1 VRSRVLFPLLVL
13 GLVSVAVKALEAR
26 SIRQLEGRSS
36 ERFVLLEP
44 PLGGSHRPGAA
55 RAEVS
60 LAGSTVAALPGG
72 DALII
77 DADSG
82 QLLRTD
88 AAGAVRVRRDVAA
101 GAPQLAVDRRREL
114 AYVVDR
120 AGDRI
125 HVISL
130 AGGDLRPL
138 RQIATRAE
146 PYGVALTPDGER
158 LLVTAVADRLLTAY
172 AAADG
177 RELWSAALAPEPR
190 GVAVSRDGRQV
201 AVASL
206 TSGAL
211 MLGRL
216 DGGGA
221 PRLERVALHQE
232 NLSAFEPVRSRG
244 VPTRG
249 DVHPDVSASA
259 NLADRPGESYARAAF
274 AVAFIGD
281 GIAVSPHQLS
291 TPHQAEGSENAGSYG
306 GGQSPPI
313 AHRLA
318 FVAQGSGAP
327 RIATAQ
333 IADHQPRAIAY
344 DEVRD
349 RLYVFGYGSDTMT
362 ALGDAAQA
370 SVHLAYDRH
379 MADQG
384 ECGPTGAAVA
394 DDGRVLVFCSLSRR
408 LAVVSGSE
416 ASDLKVAWSAELA
429 PSSLSASQLAGRALF
444 RKGRDGRLSRG
455 GGLACESCHPEA
467 RTDGL
472 SWRIEARTLQ
482 TPLLAGRLVGTHPF
496 KWDGGD
502 RNLDRSL
509 ASTVRR
515 LGGTGLSRAD
525 RRNLA
530 AYLESVPR
538 PRAPSVS
545 DGDAVARGK
554 AIFASAEVGC
564 SGCHAGS
571 SLTNRKKYPLAE
583 DLPESDTP
591 SLIGLATSAPYFH
604 DGSAATLEALLTDRG
619 SVHGMGGTAEL
630 GAGEVKDLISYL
642 ETL

>member
-1 VRSRVLFPLLVL
+1 M
-13 GLVSVAVKALEAR
+13 GGR
-26 SIRQLEGRSS
+26 SI
-36 ERFVLLEP
+36 ERFAMLEP
-44 PLGGSHRPGAA
+44 PLGGSHRPAAA
-55 RAEVS
+55 RADVS
-60 LAGSTVAALPGG
+60 LAGSPVAALPGG
-72 DALII
+72 EALVI

-82 QLLRTD
+82 ELVRTD
-88 AAGAVRVRRDVAA
+88 ASGAIRARRDIAS
-101 GAPQLAVDRRREL
+101 GATQLAVDRRREL

-125 HVISL
+125 HVLSL
-130 AGGDLRPL
+130 AGGELRPL
-138 RQIATRAE
+138 RLIATRTE
-146 PYGVALTPDGER
+146 PYGVALTPDGDR
-158 LLVTAVADRLLTAY
+158 LLVTAIADRRLTAY

-201 AVASL
+201 AVTSL

-211 MLGRL
+211 MIGRL

-221 PRLERVALHQE
+221 PRLERVALHQQD
-232 NLSAFEPVRSRG
+232 LALFGPVRRRITS
-244 VPTRG
+244 TRG
-249 DVHPDVSASA
+249 DVHPEVSASG
-259 NLADRPGESYARAAF
+259 NLEDVAGESYARAAF

-291 TPHQAEGSENAGSYG
+291 TPHQAEGSENSGSYG
-306 GGQSPPI
+306 GGQSPPV

-318 FVAQGSGAP
+318 FVAADAGAP
-327 RIATAQ
+327 RLATAQ
-333 IADHQPRAIAY
+333 IGEHQPRAMAY
-344 DEVRD
+344 DEARD
-349 RLYVFGYGSDTMT
+349 RLYLFGYGSDTMS
-362 ALGDAAQA
+362 ALADASQA
-370 SVHLAYDRH
+370 SIHQVYERPLI
-379 MADQG
+379 DQKG

-408 LAVVSGSE
+408 LAIVSGAE
-416 ASDLKVAWSAELA
+416 ASEVVMAWSAELA
-429 PSSLSASQLAGRALF
+429 PSSLSRAQLAGRSIF
-444 RKGRDGRLSRG
+444 RRGRDGRLSRG

-502 RNLDRSL
+502 RTLDRSL

-515 LGGTGLSRAD
+515 LGGSGLTRAD
-525 RRNLA
+525 RRNLI

-538 PRAPSVS
+538 PRAPRAA
-545 DGDAVARGK
+545 DEGAVARGK

-564 SGCHAGS
+564 SGCHAGA
-571 SLTNRKKYPLAE
+571 SLTNRKKYPLAD

-591 SLIGLATSAPYFH
+591 SLIGLASSAPYFH
-604 DGSAATLEALLTDRG
+604 DGSAATLEAVLTDRG

-630 GAGEVKDLISYL
+630 GPDQLRDLTSYL